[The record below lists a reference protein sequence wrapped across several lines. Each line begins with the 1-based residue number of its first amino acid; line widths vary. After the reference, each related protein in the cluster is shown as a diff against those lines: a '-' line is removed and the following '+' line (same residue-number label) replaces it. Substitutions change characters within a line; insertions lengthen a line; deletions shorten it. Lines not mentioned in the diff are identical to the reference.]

1 MEDRSGRKEDW
12 TAFLSA
18 WYEHLNRFSDDISAH
33 VDEAEIPRFL
43 TSLVVPVIRN
53 HPITIEQRVDFFCRL
68 QALGWHL
75 LPAHFYSPVPD
86 TSSLPPGIWESR
98 FDDVPGWSL
107 NDPVQFDI
115 LSTLAQFASELEE
128 LRKRSDDPDAFDW
141 NNNAFNAV
149 DASLYYGMIRLFK
162 PARIIEVG
170 AGHSTCIAALAA
182 IRNGATA
189 LEAIEPYPQPFLVAG
204 RPGLQRLIQQPV
216 QSVPAAAFSVLEAN
230 DILFVDSSHV
240 CKVGSDVNYLI
251 LQILP
256 RLKPG
261 VIVHFHDIFLPW
273 NMPREWIEKHHLFWN
288 EQYLL
293 LAFLQGNKDFEVIL
307 ASHYLGQCHPERLK
321 QAFPYLDISR
331 QLPGG
336 GSFWIRRI
344 GGVG

>member
-1 MEDRSGRKEDW
+1 MEERSARKEDW
-12 TAFLSA
+12 TALLSA
-18 WYEHLNRFSDDISAH
+18 WYEDLDRFSDDISAH
-33 VDEAEIPRFL
+33 VDEAEMPRFL
-43 TSLVVPVIRN
+43 TSLIVPVIRN
-53 HPITIEQRVDFFCRL
+53 FPGTLKQRADLFSRL

-86 TSSLPPGIWESR
+86 TSSLPPELWGAR

-107 NDPVQFDI
+107 NEPVQLDI
-115 LSTLAQFASELEE
+115 LSNLAQFAGELEE
-128 LRKRSDDPDAFDW
+128 LRKGSGDSGGFDW
-141 NNNAFNAV
+141 NNSAFNAA
-149 DASLYYGMIRLFK
+149 DASLYYGVIRLFR

-182 IRNGATA
+182 LRNGATA
-189 LEAIEPYPQPFLVAG
+189 LEAIEPYPQAFLTAG
-204 RPGLQRLIQQPV
+204 VPGLQKLIQQPV
-216 QSVPAAAFSVLEAN
+216 QAVPPATFSALEAN

-273 NMPREWIEKHHLFWN
+273 NMPRDWIERHHLFWN

-307 ASHYLGQCHPERLK
+307 ASHYLGMCHPQQLK
-321 QAFPYLDISR
+321 QAFPYVDITLQS
-331 QLPGG
+331 PGG

-344 GGVG
+344 GG